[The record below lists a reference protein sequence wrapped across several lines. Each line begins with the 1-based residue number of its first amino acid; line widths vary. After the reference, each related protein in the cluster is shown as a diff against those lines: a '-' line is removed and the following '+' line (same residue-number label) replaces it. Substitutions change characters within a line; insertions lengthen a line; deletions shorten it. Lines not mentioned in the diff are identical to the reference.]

1 MRITNPN
8 FIFPFDKSIG
18 HHRRYSRKDIKRL
31 TVFGLEIERVFFLD
45 SLGVLLSMINRLF
58 LRAVIPTASQIRF
71 WDQTVIPLSRYLD
84 RAFGAVAGR
93 SIVMVWRKE

>member
-31 TVFGLEIERVFFLD
+31 TVSGLEIERVFFLD
-45 SLGVLLSMINRLF
+45 SLGMLLSMINRLF

-71 WDQTVIPLSRYLD
+71 WDQNVIPLSRYLD